1 MPAKPRVVG
10 VIQARMSS
18 TRLPGKVLKD
28 IMGRPML
35 SYELERLAAVPE
47 IDELIVAATA
57 NREDDPIAALCEKM
71 GVKTYRGSESDVLS
85 RYHEAASA
93 ARADVIVRFTA
104 DCPVIDPSF
113 SSSVIKKFLALYP
126 GLDYLGM
133 DYDAVPRGMDTE
145 VFTFE
150 ALETAHKEGFS
161 KNDREHVTWYLH
173 ATNPGRFRTARFP
186 ARKGLGAYRLTVDTE
201 EDMALIRGIMER
213 LYAGNPLFSLRDII
227 ALLDSEPGLR
237 SVNEGVRQKEYIS
250 REDIQSPA

>member
-1 MPAKPRVVG
+1 
-10 VIQARMSS
+10 MSS
-18 TRLPGKVLKD
+18 SRLPGKVLRE

-35 SYELERLAAVPE
+35 SYELERIEAIPE
-47 IDELIVAATA
+47 IDELIVATTT
-57 NREDDPIAALCEKM
+57 NRIDDPIAALCEKL

-85 RYHEAASA
+85 RYHEAAEA
-93 ARADVIVRFTA
+93 ARADVVARFTA

-113 SSSVIKKFLALYP
+113 ASSVIKKFLGQYP

-150 ALETAHKEGFS
+150 ALDAAHREGFS
-161 KNDREHVTWYLH
+161 KEDREHVTWH
-173 ATNPGRFRTARFP
+173 IHTTNPGRFRTARFP
-186 ARKGLGAYRLTVDTE
+186 AGERLGDYRLTVDTE
-201 EDMALIRGIMER
+201 EDFVLIREIMER

-237 SVNEGVRQKEYIS
+237 SINAGVRQKEYVR
-250 REDIQSPA
+250 RELA

>member
-1 MPAKPRVVG
+1 MTAAEPRVVG
-10 VIQARMSS
+10 IIQARMSS
-18 TRLPGKVLKD
+18 SRLPGKVLAD

-47 IDELIVAATA
+47 IDELMAATTI
-57 NREDDPIAALCEKM
+57 NRADDPIVALCEKL

-93 ARADVIVRFTA
+93 ARADVVVRFTA

-113 SSSVIKKFLALYP
+113 SSSVIKKFLEQYP

-161 KNDREHVTWYLH
+161 REDREHVTWYLH
-173 ATNPGRFRTARFP
+173 TNPDRFRTARFP
-186 ARKGLGAYRLTVDTE
+186 AGDGLGAYRLTVDTE
-201 EDMALIRGIMER
+201 EDMTLIRRIIER
-213 LYAGNPLFSLRDII
+213 LYPGNHLFSLRDVIV
-227 ALLDSEPGLR
+227 LLDSEPGLR
-237 SVNEGVRQKEYIS
+237 SINEGVRQKAYAGGEF
-250 REDIQSPA
+250 A